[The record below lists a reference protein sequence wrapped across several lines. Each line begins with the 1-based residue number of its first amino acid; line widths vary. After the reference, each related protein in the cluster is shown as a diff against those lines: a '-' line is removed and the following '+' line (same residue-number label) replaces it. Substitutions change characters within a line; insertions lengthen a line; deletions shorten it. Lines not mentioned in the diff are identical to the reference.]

1 MLWAERETENV
12 KANEAKFS
20 TGNREWRMKGIRQGL
35 FFFLRQGLFC
45 TILTIISVGFNY
57 F

>member
-1 MLWAERETENV
+1 MLWAERERENV

-20 TGNREWRMKGIRQGL
+20 VGKCEWRMKGIRQGL
-35 FFFLRQGLFC
+35 FC
-45 TILTIISVGFNY
+45 TILAIISVGFNY

>member
-1 MLWAERETENV
+1 MSWAERERENV

-20 TGNREWRMKGIRQGL
+20 IGKCEWRMKGIRQGL

-45 TILTIISVGFNY
+45 TILAIISVGFNY